1 MVSARPTRLTPPA
14 APRRIA
20 FRKLIPFLLLAGAL
34 PGAHS
39 ARAATSDLPS
49 GYPGLPYQGKVQEI
63 PGRVFLSDFD
73 QGPKDVAWH
82 DFEARNV
89 WACKVRD
96 STAVGLQLMGQGGDK
111 GDTKEADSLVK
122 ARMGK
127 CYLAQTNS
135 GDWTKYTVRV
145 KQKGDYSLA
154 MLSTASETQVPFVA
168 VSLLN
173 GKDSTGSGQI
183 TLPITTYFHHWVYT
197 RDLKR
202 MSLDTGLQVLRFD
215 IPGNGPMNIDYIDF
229 TLAGPSALKASATD
243 GNGGPSVRGI
253 VREAGGA
260 TRVDFRGGSAG
271 TVRVRVFAASGAR
284 IFETEAESKAGGI
297 SSVRFRA
304 GRSAAAS
311 SPGLLFVKL
320 EQGGASSVFR
330 TLVTGP

>member
-1 MVSARPTRLTPPA
+1 MPPA
-14 APRRIA
+14 APRRFA
-20 FRKLIPFLLLAGAL
+20 FRKLIPFLLLTG
-34 PGAHS
+34 GSVGIHSAHS
-39 ARAATSDLPS
+39 ASAELPA
-49 GYPGLPYQGKVQEI
+49 GYPGTPYQGKVQEI

-73 QGPKDVAWH
+73 QGPKNAVWH
-82 DFEARNV
+82 DFEAKNV

-145 KQKGDYSLA
+145 KQKGGYSLA
-154 MLSTASETQVPFVA
+154 MLSAASETQVPFVA

-197 RDLKR
+197 RELKT

-229 TLAGPSALKASATD
+229 TFNGATSLKAPAAA
-243 GNGGPSVRGI
+243 GNGGLTVRGI
-253 VREAGGA
+253 AREAGGA
-260 TRVDFRGGSAG
+260 LRVDFRGEAKGP
-271 TVRVRVFAASGAR
+271 VRVRVFSAFGSRLFMSESEPAADGN
-284 IFETEAESKAGGI
+284 G
-297 SSVRFRA
+297 SVRFPA
-304 GRSAAAS
+304 GSAEGKSAH
-311 SPGLLFVKL
+311 GLVFVKL
-320 EQGGASSVFR
+320 EQGGASSLSR
-330 TLVTGP
+330 TFISEP

>member
-1 MVSARPTRLTPPA
+1 MVSARPTRLTSHA
-14 APRRIA
+14 APRPIV
-20 FRKLIPFLLLAGAL
+20 FRKLLPFLLLAGGAL
-34 PGAHS
+34 GAHS
-39 ARAATSDLPS
+39 AHAAAMELPA
-49 GYPGLPYQGKVQEI
+49 GYPGTPYQGKVQEI

-73 QGPKDVAWH
+73 QGPKNVVWH
-82 DFEARNV
+82 DFEAKNV

-145 KQKGDYSLA
+145 KQKGSYSLA
-154 MLSTASETQVPFVA
+154 MLSAAAETQVPFVA

-197 RDLKR
+197 RDLKT

-229 TLAGPSALKASATD
+229 TFAGATSLKSPEAEGNAGLAIRA
-243 GNGGPSVRGI
+243 I

-260 TRVDFRGGSAG
+260 LRVDFRSGAAVP
-271 TVRVRVFAASGAR
+271 VRVRVFSAFGAEL
-284 IFETEAESKAGGI
+284 FEAEAEAEADGVSSIRFSAPAGK
-297 SSVRFRA
+297 
-304 GRSAAAS
+304 SAQ
-311 SPGLLFVKL
+311 GLLFVKL
-320 EQGGASSVFR
+320 EQGRASSLSR
-330 TLVTGP
+330 TFITGP